1 MKEISAVEEYIFE
14 FIDKIR
20 SLFVPEQWNNI
31 FMDYS
36 KNEIF
41 ALIFVYRK
49 GTATM
54 SQIAEYL
61 SIPLNTL
68 TGVIGR
74 LEKRGVL
81 KRQRDTI
88 DKRVVTVSISPTGI
102 EFITNSLNIISQY
115 YNMLWDS
122 ISKEEKKLLLKLID
136 NFINLI
142 NQELPTKA
150 DIGNQKARVRKITI
164 E

>member
-1 MKEISAVEEYIFE
+1 
-14 FIDKIR
+14 
-20 SLFVPEQWNNI
+20 
-31 FMDYS
+31 
-36 KNEIF
+36 
-41 ALIFVYRK
+41 
-49 GTATM
+49 M

-122 ISKEEKKLLLKLID
+122 ISKEEKKLLLKLIN